1 VNLTIVLDSGPLGL
15 ASNPK
20 SSPESLACGT
30 WLQSH
35 LDLGNRVLVPEIAAY
50 EIRRELIRAKKTRG
64 IARLD
69 AICQL
74 ADYLPITTTAMR
86 LAADLWANARQYG
99 SQTADDKS
107 LDGDVILAAQ
117 AMTLGLEPGE
127 MVIAT
132 DNVNHLSRFTTSAR
146 WQDI

>member
-1 VNLTIVLDSGPLGL
+1 
-15 ASNPK
+15 
-20 SSPESLACGT
+20 
-30 WLQSH
+30 
-35 LDLGNRVLVPEIAAY
+35 
-50 EIRRELIRAKKTRG
+50 
-64 IARLD
+64 
-69 AICQL
+69 
-74 ADYLPITTTAMR
+74 MR